1 MNEYKLENEW
11 TFYIHLQHNS
21 DWSLQSY
28 HNIMKFNTLKDGI
41 LLNHHCNSELAKYSL
56 YFVMKNDIEPIW
68 ESPDNINGGVFS
80 FRIPNKEIER
90 VWKIVYYKLIGE
102 TLMKDKKLM
111 ECVLG
116 ISNSP
121 KKTFSILKIW
131 MKNKNYKSVDIFNL
145 KNIDL
150 SGGRFKSH
158 S

>member
-21 DWSLQSY
+21 DWSLSSY
-28 HNIMKFNTLKDGI
+28 HKIMKFNNLTDGI
-41 LLNHHCNSELAKYSL
+41 LLNNQCDSELAKHSL

-68 ESPDNINGGVFS
+68 ESPDNIEGGVFS
-80 FRIPNKEIER
+80 FRIPNKDIER

-102 TLMKDKKLM
+102 TLFKDEQIKNS
-111 ECVLG
+111 VSG

-121 KKTFSILKIW
+121 KKTFCILKIW
-131 MKNKNYKSVDIFNL
+131 MKNKKYQSVDIFNL

-158 S
+158 A